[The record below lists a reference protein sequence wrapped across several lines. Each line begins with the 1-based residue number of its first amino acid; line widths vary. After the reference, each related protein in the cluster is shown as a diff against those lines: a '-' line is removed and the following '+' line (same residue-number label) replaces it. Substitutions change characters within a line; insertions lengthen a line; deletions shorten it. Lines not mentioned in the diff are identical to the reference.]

1 MTAAQAIPAVA
12 PEHPHEPGRITVV
25 EHAASGY
32 ASRTRHNANSA
43 GLTVAIAADFSTA
56 GERLTASASHGRYLA
71 IPIDLEP
78 AKAGLRLAK
87 ALRYLATDILNVA
100 GNGMHTLARHRHSQS
115 QVNQHVYAVL
125 AAAHSLLPI
134 RRIVTGGQTGVDI
147 AGAIAACKLQ
157 IPVVA
162 TMPAG
167 FMQRGADGV
176 DSCGTA
182 ASVTQQIIEGAAA
195 LLPAELSSQV
205 DAGVRSEGVCARSPT
220 QAEPQLELALSGVQ
234 T

>member
-1 MTAAQAIPAVA
+1 MTAAQVTLTVGPVQ
-12 PEHPHEPGRITVV
+12 PHEPGRITVV

-32 ASRTRHNANSA
+32 ASRTRHNASSA

-100 GNGMHTLARHRHSQS
+100 GNGMHTLARHGYSQS

-125 AAAHSLLPI
+125 VAAHKLMPI
-134 RRIVTGGQTGVDI
+134 RKIVTGGQTGVDI
-147 AGAIAACKLQ
+147 AGAIAACQLQ
-157 IPVVA
+157 IPVVV

-167 FMQRGADGV
+167 FIQRGANGV
-176 DSCGTA
+176 DFCNTSAG
-182 ASVTQQIIEGAAA
+182 VTRQIIEGAAA
-195 LLPAELSSQV
+195 LLPADLSNQGDDSV
-205 DAGVRSEGVCARSPT
+205 KADEVCARSPM
-220 QAEPQLELALSGVQ
+220 QAEPQLELALSGVRQ
-234 T
+234 